1 VLENGDKHGSVPN
14 LHTCSGLDSHSEQKH
29 WHSKCHYKRNS
40 GSTSAGT
47 NNPTRWGRGL
57 RSNRRPMNGSSSP
70 APAAATM
77 KTFAPGGRTAA
88 AMTSG
93 RMLLPGGPPPV
104 PKLVRQG
111 RAEGRRVGGRYAG
124 GAGELIGGGTSS
136 SCRGGR
142 RHRERLRS
150 RSAQRA
156 GHGATASATDDSRPS
171 SRSLREGAGHR
182 TRRGRPQLG
191 TLPSPAL
198 VMKILEAEGGA
209 EVAARFALPRH
220 RTGGHHLG

>member
-1 VLENGDKHGSVPN
+1 MRKKHGSVPK

-29 WHSKCHYKRNS
+29 WHSKCHYKWNS

-57 RSNRRPMNGSSSP
+57 QSNRRPTNGSPSP

-77 KTFAPGGRTAA
+77 KTSAPGSRTAA

-93 RMLLPGGPPPV
+93 RMLLPGGSRPCPQ
-104 PKLVRQG
+104 LERQG
-111 RAEGRRVGGRYAG
+111 RAEGRRVGGRSAG
-124 GAGELIGGGTSS
+124 AAGKLVGGGTSS

-142 RHRERLRS
+142 RHREQLRS

-156 GHGATASATDDSRPS
+156 GHAAAAHAVNGGRPS
-171 SRSLREGAGHR
+171 PRSLREGADHCP
-182 TRRGRPQLG
+182 RRGRPQLG
-191 TLPSPAL
+191 ALPSPAL

-209 EVAARFALPRH
+209 EAAARLAFPLH
-220 RTGGHHLG
+220 RTGGHRLG